1 MRIGEGRVVRL
12 KLYDIADELD
22 LGVVG
27 GIYPMGPCPSVR
39 SLRRPVGGAI
49 ELVRPPVVIDLGESE
64 VDGYRCSVAFRAYES
79 GVVGFSLSFPLAG
92 VTEEEF
98 AEVSMSVRSSVGVSG
113 EMDRLALEAFGAL
126 KESGIPVRWDPDL
139 TEEFTFFVVQEVQGG
154 LGKREFQ
161 GSWRLPSMM
170 YGESRPISRYL
181 LDNLMGNSMSY
192 LEDDLVVM
200 NYDGAFISDRE
211 PDDIMMIVEYA
222 LLQLLEARYYDG
234 EVSRRLGALYG
245 TMDMKSSHLEALFSG
260 RYVRVRREA
269 MKLVLDA
276 RLAMDAILS
285 SVKVTE
291 DAYYSQVYA
300 KALRV
305 LKTQAWVDSMERK
318 LGELKE
324 ACEMLEG
331 EVQALRANMLE
342 WIIIALIAL
351 ELMPLLSKFL

>member
-1 MRIGEGRVVRL
+1 MRIESGRVVRL
-12 KLYDIADELD
+12 KLYDVAEELD

-27 GIYPMGPCPSVR
+27 GIYPTSPGPKVR
-39 SLRRPVGGAI
+39 FLRRPVGGAI
-49 ELVRPPVVIDLGESE
+49 ELARPPVVMDLGEWV
-64 VDGYRCSVAFRAYES
+64 VDGYRCEVAFRAYES
-79 GVVGFSLSFPLAG
+79 GVVGFSLSFPLEG
-92 VTEEEF
+92 LTDDEF
-98 AEVSMSVRSSVGVSG
+98 AEASMAIRSSSSASLEV
-113 EMDRLALEAFGAL
+113 DRLAREAFEAMKGAGL
-126 KESGIPVRWDPDL
+126 SVWWDPDL
-139 TEEFTFFVVQEVQGG
+139 TEEFTFFVVQKAQGG
-154 LGKREFQ
+154 LGMREFKE
-161 GSWRLPSMM
+161 SWRFASMM
-170 YGESRPISRYL
+170 YGEGRPLSKHL
-181 LDNLMGNSMSY
+181 LEALMGNAMSY
-192 LEDDLVVM
+192 LEDDLLVM

-245 TMDMKSSHLEALFSG
+245 AMDMKSAHLKALFSG
-260 RYVRVRREA
+260 GYIRVRREA

-276 RLAMDAILS
+276 RLAMDSILS

-318 LGELKE
+318 LGELKD

-331 EVQALRANMLE
+331 EIQALRANLLE

-351 ELMPLLSKFL
+351 ELIPLLPKLL